1 MAKTLYNY
9 KNTWLN
15 YLQTLKYRSCGQQTL
30 ELTGLDDF
38 FNANPF
44 ANSFFRYSIPYVYL
58 LDYKRATYIN
68 MSENFGGYRSESFL
82 KQGINHLLEI
92 YQPDHLQL
100 FDEEIFPERLK
111 LLKTVQPADHKKYV
125 FSYNLRIR
133 NRTGLYEN
141 YLQRNCFF
149 SDEMGNP
156 IYSMGILMNINHL
169 EYDNRVIQTVD
180 KIDCNGLTEEQPVH
194 KATYYLNKEDK
205 LFSKREKEVLL
216 WMSDGLSSKMI
227 AEKMSISE
235 NTVMNHR
242 KSMQDKSNMPNCTA
256 LVSFA
261 IRSGII

>member
-1 MAKTLYNY
+1 MAKTLYSC
-9 KNTWLN
+9 KTTWLN
-15 YLQTLKYRSCGQQTL
+15 YMETLKFRSSPQEKL

-58 LDYKRATYIN
+58 LDYKRGMYIN
-68 MSENFGGYRSESFL
+68 MSENFGGYRSASFL
-82 KQGINHLLEI
+82 EKGIQHTLEI
-92 YQPDHLQL
+92 YHPNHLQL
-100 FDEEIFPERLK
+100 FDEEIFPQRLQ
-111 LLKTVQPADHKKYV
+111 LLQSIPAADHRRYV
-125 FSYNLRIR
+125 FSYNLRIK
-133 NRTGLYEN
+133 NSSGLYEN
-141 YLQRNCFF
+141 YLQRNCFL
-149 SDEMGNP
+149 SDQLGNP
-156 IYSMGILMNINHL
+156 VYSMGILMNINHL
-169 EYDNRVIQTVD
+169 EYDNRVIQTID
-180 KIDCNGLTEEQPVH
+180 KIDGKGSTDGQPIH
-194 KATYYLNKEDK
+194 KSTYYLNKEDK

>member
-15 YLQTLKYRSCGQQTL
+15 YMQTLKYRSCGQQKL
-30 ELTGLDDF
+30 ELTGLEDF

-58 LDYKRATYIN
+58 LDYKRAVYIN
-68 MSENFGGYRSESFL
+68 MSENFGGYRSEPFL
-82 KQGINHLLEI
+82 KQGVNHLLEI
-92 YQPDHLQL
+92 YHPDHLQL

-111 LLKTVQPADHKKYV
+111 LLKNVHPADHKKYV

-133 NRTGLYEN
+133 NRTGHYEN
-141 YLQRNCFF
+141 YLQRNCFL

-180 KIDCNGLTEEQPVH
+180 KIDCNGLTEGHPVH
-194 KATYYLNKEDK
+194 KGTYYLNKEDK

-227 AEKMSISE
+227 AEKLSISE